1 MTASLSFHT
10 EHPLLI
16 KQNISLTLSRFST
29 TFLRFGNLHSSN
41 TLSYPLPGLSLLRC
55 CERIMHENLRPAKSA
70 LYTALKSIQDAKAR
84 LDLRD
89 PFETTSISPAGGGS
103 HVIPETPPSSDTEA
117 VSSIVEQ
124 ENVLEGDRWVT
135 PSRSLADAMHEKL
148 LSGALA
154 ASNKA
159 LASIER
165 DRNPSDSRME
175 PLELDS
181 SSTEARSQTSER
193 ITSQRRSARS
203 STGIGV
209 APPPRFINPAKITKS
224 KDEERGTASYL
235 NQQQLYMLR
244 QQETRVVRKLES
256 KSIPQLQM
264 LQHKALT
271 SRASNKIKNL
281 IQNALFEKHMG
292 EMKE

>member
-1 MTASLSFHT
+1 
-10 EHPLLI
+10 
-16 KQNISLTLSRFST
+16 
-29 TFLRFGNLHSSN
+29 
-41 TLSYPLPGLSLLRC
+41 
-55 CERIMHENLRPAKSA
+55 
-70 LYTALKSIQDAKAR
+70 
-84 LDLRD
+84 
-89 PFETTSISPAGGGS
+89 
-103 HVIPETPPSSDTEA
+103 
-117 VSSIVEQ
+117 
-124 ENVLEGDRWVT
+124 
-135 PSRSLADAMHEKL
+135 
-148 LSGALA
+148 
-154 ASNKA
+154 
-159 LASIER
+159 
-165 DRNPSDSRME
+165 ME

-181 SSTEARSQTSER
+181 SSTEASSQTSER

-209 APPPRFINPAKITKS
+209 AHPPRFINPAKITKS

-271 SRASNKIKNL
+271 SHASNKIKNL

-292 EMKE
+292 EMKEWESQVDVWSKDCRGEERTRKEQQKIQEFQERPYQQTLAHIMEIPDNVLRQLE